1 MTIQAILE
9 KLPYTPPF
17 LFVDG
22 LDHIDRDSVTGHY
35 TFRQDLDFYKGHF
48 IGYPVTPGVILTEV
62 AAQIGLV
69 CLGIYLT
76 ADEQLPGKMT
86 FGLTSTEMEFLRP
99 VFPGEKV
106 TVYAEKV
113 YFRFG
118 KLKCRVS
125 MKNESGEEVSGGV
138 IAGMI
143 ITKPHE

>member
-22 LDHIDRDSVTGHY
+22 LDHIDSDKVTGHF
-35 TFRQDLDFYKGHF
+35 TFRKDLDFYKGHF
-48 IGYPVTPGVILTEV
+48 SGYPVTPGVILTEV

-76 ADEQLPGKMT
+76 AKETSQEQMT

-106 TVYAEKV
+106 TVFAEKV

-118 KLKCRVS
+118 KLKCRVT
-125 MKNESGEEVSGGV
+125 MKNEAGEEVSSGV